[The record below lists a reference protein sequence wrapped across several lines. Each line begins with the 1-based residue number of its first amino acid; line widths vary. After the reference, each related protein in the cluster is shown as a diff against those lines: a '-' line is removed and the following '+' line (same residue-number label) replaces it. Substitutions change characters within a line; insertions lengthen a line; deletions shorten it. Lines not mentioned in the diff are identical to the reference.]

1 MATIDAA
8 AVKKLREMTNAGILD
23 CKKALTEAG
32 GDFDK
37 ATAILRE
44 KGIAGA
50 TKKEGRSAAD
60 GLIGYYIH
68 TDGKQ
73 AGLVEVNCE
82 TDFVARTDDFKEL
95 ARDIAMQVV
104 AMRPQWVR
112 REEVP
117 ADVIEAE
124 KEIYRKQAESEGKP
138 AAIQDRIAEGRLNK
152 FYEQVCLMDQAF
164 IKDDKKTIEQ
174 LVKEAIGKLG
184 ENIRVAR
191 FARFKVGEGS

>member
-1 MATIDAA
+1 MATINAA
-8 AVKKLREMTNAGILD
+8 DVKKLREATNAGMMD
-23 CKKALTEAG
+23 CKNALVETS

-37 ATAILRE
+37 AVALLRE
-44 KGIAGA
+44 KGIASA
-50 TKKEGRSAAD
+50 NKKAERTAAD

-73 AGLVEVNCE
+73 AGLVELNCE
-82 TDFVARTDDFKEL
+82 TDFVARTDAFKEL
-95 ARDIAMQVV
+95 SRDIAMQVV
-104 AMRPQWVR
+104 AMQPKWVR

-138 AAIQDRIAEGRLNK
+138 AAIQDKIAEGRLNK
-152 FYEQVCLMDQAF
+152 FYGQVCLMEQPF

-174 LVKEAIGKLG
+174 IVKEAIGTIG

-191 FARFKVGEGS
+191 MARFKVGESS